1 MIDSGATG
9 IFVSEKFVSE
19 NHVVRKP
26 MKHPIVLYNIDG
38 SKNKAGSITHYATLR
53 LQVGTFD
60 KYVDCYVTNI
70 SNEDLILGIPWLR
83 EVNPDIDW
91 KSGSITFDGEM
102 QETSLP
108 EDGDTPFQKIGA
120 TRKLRR
126 KWKREGI
133 FEDVTEELWCCA
145 GVTYSTEL
153 AAQAHQSKSKKTFE
167 EMVPE
172 SYRDFAKVFSERES
186 KRLPDHKSWD
196 HAIELKDDAPET
208 LRARAYE
215 MSNNE
220 QAELDKFLQ
229 ENLRKGYIIPS
240 KSPMASPVFFI
251 KKKDGKLQMVQDY

>member
-26 MKHPIVLYNIDG
+26 MKHLIVLYNIDG
-38 SKNKAGSITHYATLR
+38 SKNKAGSIMHYATLR

-83 EVNPDIDW
+83 EVNPDINW
-91 KSGSITFDGEM
+91 KSGSIMFNGEM

-120 TRKLRR
+120 TQKLRR

-167 EMVPE
+167 RRWFQ
-172 SYRDFAKVFSERES
+172 S
-186 KRLPDHKSWD
+186 HT
-196 HAIELKDDAPET
+196 ET
-208 LRARAYE
+208 LRK
-215 MSNNE
+215 SSP
-220 QAELDKFLQ
+220 K
-229 ENLRKGYIIPS
+229 ENPNVSRITNLGTMQS
-240 KSPMASPVFFI
+240 S
-251 KKKDGKLQMVQDY
+251 